1 MQHLRRVRCWHRAVS
16 AGKSGDGWLA
26 AARKD
31 PDSCGIFGWLKNHV
45 GVHLRPSARYAFS
58 VDWVAIKT
66 SAICTRFYNL
76 RRCASTKL
84 FTGEFLCKKRE
95 VHGFRSTFTDWVA
108 ECTNVPKEV
117 ADKALA
123 HRIPNAVEAA
133 YRRTDFLD
141 RRRVLMNEWAEFLL
155 G

>member
-1 MQHLRRVRCWHRAVS
+1 MRKLLHIGLF
-16 AGKSGDGWLA
+16 A
-26 AARKD
+26 AAVKLLR
-31 PDSCGIFGWLKNHV
+31 SIHRR
-45 GVHLRPSARYAFS
+45 HLELHGTVSPGGLLFS
-58 VDWVAIKT
+58 VSRGRPISDMTMLKV
-66 SAICTRFYNL
+66 L
-76 RRCASTKL
+76 RDMKITDAT
-84 FTGEFLCKKRE
+84 

-133 YRRTDFLD
+133 YRRTDVFD